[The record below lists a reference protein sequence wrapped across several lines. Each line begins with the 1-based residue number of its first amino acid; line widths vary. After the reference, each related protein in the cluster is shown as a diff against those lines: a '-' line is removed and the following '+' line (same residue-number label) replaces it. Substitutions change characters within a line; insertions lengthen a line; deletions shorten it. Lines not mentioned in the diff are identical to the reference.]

1 MTRVAEIMTRGV
13 RAMRPSDSV
22 VLAAQAMD
30 ELNVG
35 VVPVCDGERL
45 VGMVTDRDIT
55 IRAVAQGKADEGV
68 TLSSV
73 MSSELSWC
81 YEDQSVDEVMRDMSQ
96 RQIRRLPVV
105 DRDKHLVGMVSLGD
119 IAAKSGGPQVS
130 QSLADISEPA
140 EPDRS
145 SQSQASGLAGGGSSR
160 AQQTSSGKSKE
171 GGSGVGQSQGG
182 QGNVQSGSSPR
193 GAWPADEDPRSQGV

>member
-73 MSSELSWC
+73 MSSEVSWC
-81 YEDQSVDEVMRDMSQ
+81 YDDQPIEEVMQQMSR

-105 DRDKHLVGMVSLGD
+105 DREKHLVGMLSLGD
-119 IAAKSGGPQVS
+119 IAAKTGDKRVS
-130 QSLADISEPA
+130 DSLSDISEPA

-145 SQSQASGLAGGGSSR
+145 SQSKAAGNAGGGSSKAQAR
-160 AQQTSSGKSKE
+160 ASRNSTQGSSGGRE
-171 GGSGVGQSQGG
+171 MAGRD
-182 QGNVQSGSSPR
+182 NVQSGSSPR
-193 GAWPADEDPRSQGV
+193 GSSPADEDPRSQGV

>member
-1 MTRVAEIMTRGV
+1 MTRVADIMTRGV

-22 VLAAQAMD
+22 VHAAQAME

-35 VVPVCDGERL
+35 AVPVCDGQRL

-55 IRAVAQGKADEGV
+55 IRAVAQGKADLGV
-68 TLSSV
+68 TLSKV
-73 MSSELSWC
+73 MSSQVRWC
-81 YEDQSVDEVMRDMSQ
+81 YEDQEAEEVLRDMSQ

-119 IAAKSGGPQVS
+119 MATKMGGPQVAR
-130 QSLADISEPA
+130 SLADISEPA

-145 SQSQASGLAGGGSSR
+145 HQSQASGSAGGGSSK
-160 AQQTSSGKSKE
+160 AQF
-171 GGSGVGQSQGG
+171 
-182 QGNVQSGSSPR
+182 QSGSSPR
-193 GAWPADEDPRSQGV
+193 GSSPADEDAPSQGA

>member
-22 VLAAQAMD
+22 VQAAQAMD

-35 VVPVCDGERL
+35 VVPVCDGQRL

-55 IRAVAQGKADEGV
+55 IRAVAQGKADQGV

-73 MSSELSWC
+73 MSSQVSWC
-81 YEDQSVDEVMRDMSQ
+81 YEDQNVDEVMRDMSE

-105 DRDKHLVGMVSLGD
+105 DRDKHLVGMVTLGD
-119 IAAKSGGPQVS
+119 IAARVGGAPVS
-130 QSLADISEPA
+130 ELLADISEPA

-145 SQSQASGLAGGGSSR
+145 HQSQASGATGGGASQAQGR
-160 AQQTSSGKSKE
+160 AQ
-171 GGSGVGQSQGG
+171 GSQPRGDAAWGM
-182 QGNVQSGSSPR
+182 QSGASPR
-193 GAWPADEDPRSQGV
+193 GTASPADEDPGAQGG

>member
-1 MTRVAEIMTRGV
+1 MTRVADIMTRGV

-22 VLAAQAMD
+22 VQAAQAMD

-55 IRAVAQGKADEGV
+55 IRAVAQGKADQGV

-73 MSSELSWC
+73 MSSEVSWC
-81 YEDQSVDEVMRDMSQ
+81 YEDQNVEEVMRDMSE

-105 DRDKHLVGMVSLGD
+105 DRDKHLVGMVTLGD
-119 IAAKSGGPQVS
+119 IAAKTGSDQVS
-130 QSLADISEPA
+130 ESLADISEPA
-140 EPDRS
+140 QPDRS
-145 SQSQASGLAGGGSSR
+145 GQSQASGAAGGGSSQ
-160 AQQTSSGKSKE
+160 AQFQQ
-171 GGSGVGQSQGG
+171 GGSQPRGDAAWGM
-182 QGNVQSGSSPR
+182 QSGASPR
-193 GAWPADEDPRSQGV
+193 GRASPADESAGQDE

>member
-55 IRAVAQGKADEGV
+55 IRAVAQGKADQGV

-73 MSSELSWC
+73 MSSEVSWC
-81 YEDQSVDEVMRDMSQ
+81 YEDQNVDEVMRDMSK

-119 IAAKSGGPQVS
+119 IAAKSDGDQVS
-130 QSLADISEPA
+130 ESLADISEPA

-145 SQSQASGLAGGGSSR
+145 RQSQASGSAGGGS
-160 AQQTSSGKSKE
+160 AKA
-171 GGSGVGQSQGG
+171 QSQSASREPRGDAAWG
-182 QGNVQSGSSPR
+182 MQSGASPR
-193 GAWPADEDPRSQGV
+193 GTPSPADDDPRSQGV

>member
-13 RAMRPSDSV
+13 RSMRPSDSV
-22 VLAAQAMD
+22 VQAAQAME

-35 VVPVCDGERL
+35 AVPVCDGQRL

-55 IRAVAQGKADEGV
+55 LRAVAQGRADAGT
-68 TLSSV
+68 TLSNV
-73 MSSELSWC
+73 MSSEVRWC
-81 YEDQSVDEVMRDMSQ
+81 REDQDVQEVMRDMSQ

-119 IAAKSGGPQVS
+119 IATKVGGAQVAE
-130 QSLADISEPA
+130 SLADISMPA

-145 SQSQASGLAGGGSSR
+145 HQSQASGSAGGGASK
-160 AQQTSSGKSKE
+160 AQF
-171 GGSGVGQSQGG
+171 
-182 QGNVQSGSSPR
+182 QSGSSPR
-193 GAWPADEDPRSQGV
+193 GSSPVDEDPRSQGV

>member
-1 MTRVAEIMTRGV
+1 MTRVADIMTRGV
-13 RAMRPSDSV
+13 RAMRPTDSV

-55 IRAVAQGKADEGV
+55 IRAVAQGQADEGV

-73 MSSELSWC
+73 MSSEVNWC
-81 YEDQSVDEVMRDMSQ
+81 YEDQQVDEVMRDMSQ
-96 RQIRRLPVV
+96 RQIRRMPVV
-105 DRDKHLVGMVSLGD
+105 DRDKHLVGMLSLGD
-119 IAAKSGGPQVS
+119 IAAKTGGEQVAD
-130 QSLADISEPA
+130 SLADISEPA

-145 SQSQASGLAGGGSSR
+145 SQSQAAGAAGGGSSR
-160 AQQTSSGKSKE
+160 SQQSASARTPGSSG
-171 GGSGVGQSQGG
+171 GRQSQGG
-182 QGNVQSGSSPR
+182 PENMQSGSSPR
-193 GAWPADEDPRSQGV
+193 GASPADEDPRSQGR

>member
-13 RAMRPSDSV
+13 RAMHPSDSV
-22 VLAAQAMD
+22 VQAAQAMD

-35 VVPVCDGERL
+35 SVPVCDGERL

-73 MSSELSWC
+73 MSSEVSWC
-81 YEDQSVDEVMRDMSQ
+81 YEDQNVEEVMRDMSQ

-105 DRDKHLVGMVSLGD
+105 DRAKHLVGMVSLGD
-119 IAAKSGGPQVS
+119 IAAKTGSDDVAD
-130 QSLADISEPA
+130 SLADISEPA

-145 SQSQASGLAGGGSSR
+145 SQSQASGAAGGGSSKTQF
-160 AQQTSSGKSKE
+160 QQQ
-171 GGSGVGQSQGG
+171 GSQPRGDAAWGM
-182 QGNVQSGSSPR
+182 QSGASPR
-193 GAWPADEDPRSQGV
+193 GKASPADEDPRSQGV

>member
-35 VVPVCDGERL
+35 VVPVCDGQRL
-45 VGMVTDRDIT
+45 VGLVTDRDIT

-68 TLSSV
+68 TLSTV
-73 MSSELSWC
+73 MSSEVNWC
-81 YEDQSVDEVMRDMSQ
+81 YEDQPLEEVMQQMSE

-119 IAAKSGGPQVS
+119 IAAKTGHAQVS
-130 QSLADISEPA
+130 DSLADISEPA
-140 EPDRS
+140 APDRS
-145 SQSQASGLAGGGSSR
+145 GQSRASGAAGGGS
-160 AQQTSSGKSKE
+160 ATA
-171 GGSGVGQSQGG
+171 
-182 QGNVQSGSSPR
+182 QSGSSPR
-193 GAWPADEDPRSQGV
+193 GKGSPADDPRSQGV